1 MMPVAVPNLIGLGRG
16 AAESALDALLL
27 RHIAR
32 FPFDGAGDGSAKA
45 QSPEA
50 GAMVAPYS
58 VVTVSYPSPMGPLED
73 SSVMGPALPAG
84 SYDGH
89 VQGVTAGDPSGS
101 GQGAWID
108 FLTHVGSEP
117 VTFTGAL
124 YFDSSASP
132 GPPPSRTEWMRRGAM
147 LGLAQRAF
155 SNGHSVRVVT
165 TSEMFIQS
173 IQLVAS

>member
-1 MMPVAVPNLIGLGRG
+1 LQEEMMAVSVPNLIGLGRG
-16 AAESALDALLL
+16 AAELALDALLL

-32 FPFDGAGDGSAKA
+32 FPFDGAGDGSARA

-84 SYDGH
+84 RYEGSVH
-89 VQGVTAGDPSGS
+89 GVTVGA

-108 FLTHVGSEP
+108 FLTHIDSEP

-124 YFDSSASP
+124 YLDSAATP

-165 TSEMFIQS
+165 TSGMFIQS
-173 IQLVAS
+173 IELVAS